1 MARYVIH
8 YTLDGQRRWDFAHLQ
23 DGSPEQALQALL
35 AIHGEDQAGAIAD
48 IRVTR
53 AL

>member
-8 YTLDGQRRWDFAHLQ
+8 YTLDGERRWDFANLQ
-23 DGSPEQALQALL
+23 SNSVEDALQALL
-35 AIHGEDQAGAIAD
+35 AIHGQDQASAIKD
-48 IRVTR
+48 IKVTK

>member
-1 MARYVIH
+1 MTRYVIH
-8 YTLDGQRRWDFAHLQ
+8 YTLDGQRRWDFAQLEH
-23 DGSPEQALQALL
+23 GTPEEALAALL
-35 AIHGEDQAGAIAD
+35 AIHGQEHADSLKD

>member
-1 MARYVIH
+1 VTRYVIH
-8 YTLDGQRRWDFAHLQ
+8 YTLDGQRRWDFAQLEH
-23 DGSPEQALQALL
+23 GTPEEALAALV
-35 AIHGEDQAGAIAD
+35 AIHGADQADSLKD

>member
-1 MARYVIH
+1 MSRYVIH
-8 YTLDGQRRWDFAHLQ
+8 YTLDGQRRWDFAHLEH
-23 DGSPEQALQALL
+23 GSVEEAVQALL
-35 AIHGEDQAGAIAD
+35 AIHGEAQAEALKD